1 MWINLWIT
9 QVVSVD
15 NLWIT
20 LVQQLRFYPQDTH
33 RISPTCGQPV
43 DNSRGCGKPV
53 DNLGRGRGQAHQ
65 DYSCSYLSTK

>member
-9 QVVSVD
+9 LVVPVD

-20 LVQQLRFYPQDTH
+20 LVQQLKFYPQDTH

-43 DNSRGCGKPV
+43 DNLWITLGV
-53 DNLGRGRGQAHQ
+53 VENLWITWAGGGARRIRTIAVA
-65 DYSCSYLSTK
+65 T